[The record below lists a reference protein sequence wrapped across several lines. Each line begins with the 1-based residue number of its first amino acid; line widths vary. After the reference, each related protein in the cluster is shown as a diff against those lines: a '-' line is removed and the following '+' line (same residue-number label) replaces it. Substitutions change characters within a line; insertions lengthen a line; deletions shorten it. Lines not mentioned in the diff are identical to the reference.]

1 VFVVALSCY
10 DLWFLGKSM
19 RVSDFDMLIRC
30 FTFEGGSL
38 TVSIDNETSTT
49 EHFEGRV
56 FKTRF

>member
-1 VFVVALSCY
+1 
-10 DLWFLGKSM
+10 M